1 MKKFLLYVIAATLFA
16 ACSVDSFEDVPIQT
30 TDSSDEI
37 YVSFDEDD
45 SRVQL
50 SEAGEPVWTRGDLIS
65 VFNRSNAN
73 DKYKFAGV
81 TGDTSGTL
89 KLEEAGTPTVQTTRI
104 VAVYPYNA
112 NYWFNWNTYEVE
124 AYMAKNQTYFKDSF
138 GRGSSIMVA
147 SSNYKRL
154 SFKNVC
160 GWLKLQFTGSHT
172 VTKITLTGNNN
183 EQVAGDIYI
192 NTTDASCKLP
202 SQMDFDEDPIE
213 NDNETR
219 GGATRVG
226 ASLGENILTDVS
238 LDCSKEA
245 NGGVALNSE
254 TPTAFYIALPPQTF
268 NNGISITV
276 TCADGLIMK
285 KSTSN
290 KITIQRN
297 HILPMASL
305 EVKKETPEASKIEA
319 NFAAS
324 SNIKWNY
331 TEDAL
336 QDSYKY
342 DDDSNTVA
350 SYSRQN
356 VALTSNDEVLSQLK
370 TLGID
375 QLLADATP
383 TFYTVEGENEVQNT
397 SIEASVATNEN
408 GDYLLNI
415 ANFEWGKTYKV
426 QYTFQEEGEYEVV
439 LNAIVATDADRS
451 NDIVKLSSDDVTVQ
465 YEEQL
470 AFNPFAE
477 GAPVVNLADA
487 YPAIG
492 AAYDITEEEF
502 LVAVLGITDGQEYS
516 AVSYTTTAY
525 DGDGNVC
532 QTLGEES
539 KELWQTMSDYTVS
552 VGYSD
557 QLITSGPYKVVY
569 SQVITLW
576 YGQQIEL
583 EMTINIKYPRWDFVH
598 NTNYVS
604 YANNI
609 YSSLITPRR
618 LPGTTSPIYTGLDI
632 ALDLNEAF
640 SVCNDEGAI
649 ISAEE
654 LAAQGLEVV
663 FVIEETD
670 TEAYIDENNVLY
682 YYSSAAE
689 LNVRGELYK
698 VNADTSSKTRISTK
712 FDGNGVYSNY
722 VVKSS
727 KFVPI
732 SKPSAKSATASLNVK
747 VGHKGLNKIY
757 LLEHINLTDNREGGE
772 PCSLVDPTTHSLL
785 IGDGKNGYAEGVSV
799 ADLYKISVTASI
811 SNSNTSLISF
821 ENVDNCPV
829 VILDTT
835 QMPSG
840 LDKDYYCDA
849 VVTIKTAWI
858 TYAVSLKIR
867 FYKVN

>member
-16 ACSVDSFEDVPIQT
+16 ACSVDTWEDMPIQT
-30 TDSSDEI
+30 PDSSEEF
-37 YVSFDEDD
+37 YVSFDEED
-45 SRVQL
+45 SRIQL
-50 SEAGEPVWTRGDLIS
+50 GDAGQPVWTEGDQIS
-65 VFNRSNAN
+65 IFNRSNAN
-73 DKYKFAGV
+73 DKYQFAGK
-81 TGDTSGTL
+81 TGDTSGSIQL
-89 KLEEAGTPTVQTTRI
+89 VKQGTSTVQTTRI

-124 AYMAKNQTYFKDSF
+124 AALPKNQTYLKDSY
-138 GRGSSIMVA
+138 GVGSSIMVA

-160 GWLKLQFTGSHT
+160 GWLKLQLTGSHT
-172 VTKITLTGNNN
+172 VTKIEFKGNNN
-183 EQVAGDIYI
+183 EQVAGDLYI

-202 SQMDFDEDPIE
+202 SLMDFEDDATE
-213 NDNETR
+213 NDSETR
-219 GGATRVG
+219 GGATRIG
-226 ASLGENILTDVS
+226 ASLNENIVTVVS
-238 LDCSKEA
+238 LGCGE
-245 NGGVALNSE
+245 GVALDPK

-268 NNGISITV
+268 NNGISIRVHCT
-276 TCADGLIMK
+276 DGLKMD

-297 HILPMASL
+297 HILPMASI

-319 NFAAS
+319 NFTADN
-324 SNIKWNY
+324 NIKWSY
-331 TEDAL
+331 AEDAL

-342 DDDSNTVA
+342 DDDYNTVA

-356 VALTSNDEVLSQLK
+356 VVLTANDEVLSQLS
-370 TLGID
+370 TLGIA

-383 TFYTVEGENEVQNT
+383 TFYTVEGENEVLNT
-397 SIEASVATNEN
+397 SIEASVTTNES
-408 GDYLLNI
+408 GDYLLHI

-465 YEEQL
+465 YQDSL
-470 AFNPFAE
+470 VFDPFAE
-477 GAPVVNLADA
+477 GAPVIDLSTA
-487 YPAIG
+487 YQTIA

-502 LVAVLGITDGQEYS
+502 LAAVLGITDGKEYS
-516 AVSYTTTAY
+516 ATSFALTAY

-632 ALDLNEAF
+632 ALNLNEAF

-654 LAAQGLEVV
+654 LVAQGLEVV

-670 TEAYIDENNVLY
+670 TEAYIDKNNVLY

-698 VNADTSSKTRISTK
+698 VNADASSKTRISTK

-732 SKPSAKSATASLNVK
+732 SKPSAKNATASLYVK

-799 ADLYKISVTASI
+799 ADLYKISVAASI

-840 LDKDYYCDA
+840 MDKDYYCDA